1 MFVINIKSVKGT
13 NLTFNLISVSCSFSL
28 SYEGKILSVI
38 SYFNKNMRINHLI
51 SQLER
56 IKELSQ

>member
-13 NLTFNLISVSCSFSL
+13 NLTFVLVSCSFSL
-28 SYEGKILSVI
+28 SYEGRILSVI

-51 SQLER
+51 GQLER
-56 IKELSQ
+56 MKELSQ